1 VDKIKGGIP
10 NKQGRP
16 FHSGNKEAKN
26 GSVEFLKNIPLF
38 TSG

>member
-16 FHSGNKEAKN
+16 FHSGNKKAKR
-26 GSVEFLKNIPLF
+26 GYPYKCGDLATPRI
-38 TSG
+38 